1 MVIFKLCITF
11 PHSMIVCVG
20 DKMLPFMVSAPTVI
34 RVEPVVYHIP
44 YWCPLLRCCLFCQ
57 GVIFS
62 LLTWK
67 SSDFLFSY
75 CLAPNKYLSGEDCRV
90 KSAHLPVSL
99 NQIAP
104 LFAPRVSWLLFTHVC
119 WVTRR
124 KYPGILLGIKK
135 GKLADHQYIFWAQL
149 THDTQPRHNSRCW
162 WLNGYSM
169 SRLM

>member
-1 MVIFKLCITF
+1 MFTIFHIDVLCSDAVCFAKESFSVCWHEKAQISCF
-11 PHSMIVCVG
+11 RIVLLQTNTCLE
-20 DKMLPFMVSAPTVI
+20 KTA
-34 RVEPVVYHIP
+34 E
-44 YWCPLLRCCLFCQ
+44 WNPLICLF
-57 GVIFS
+57 
-62 LLTWK
+62 
-67 SSDFLFSY
+67 
-75 CLAPNKYLSGEDCRV
+75 R
-90 KSAHLPVSL
+90 L